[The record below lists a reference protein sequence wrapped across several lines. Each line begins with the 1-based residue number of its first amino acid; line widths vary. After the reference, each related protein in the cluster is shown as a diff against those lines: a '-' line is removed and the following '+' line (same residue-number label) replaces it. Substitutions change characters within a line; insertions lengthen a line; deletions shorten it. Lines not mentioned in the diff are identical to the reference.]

1 MSEKPV
7 SPFSAKQVGK
17 VSDAPFSDYPP
28 SPTVPS
34 TDETLS
40 NLYQRL
46 MDAEEEKRQLKKE
59 MHKLESLVQRHE
71 SLRMTRVGVCVEE
84 DA

>member
-46 MDAEEEKRQLKKE
+46 MDAEEEK
-59 MHKLESLVQRHE
+59 HKLESLVQRHE